1 MEVFIVSKSIAFF
14 DGNFIPTN
22 EAQISIMTHALHY
35 GTAVFEGIRG
45 NWNNKK
51 NALSIFRMKE
61 HYQRLL
67 DGCKLMM
74 IDLPYSCEELC
85 EITIELIKRSGYK
98 EDVYI
103 RPLAYKS
110 AEIVANLKLQEL
122 ESNFCLIV
130 IPFGKYLTTDHLR

>member
-1 MEVFIVSKSIAFF
+1 MSKSIAFF
-14 DGNFIPTN
+14 DGKFIPTN

-45 NWNNKK
+45 NWNNEK

-74 IDLPYSCEELC
+74 IDLPYSCEDLC
-85 EITIELIKRSGYK
+85 NITTELIKKSGYK

-110 AEIVANLKLQEL
+110 AEIVANL
-122 ESNFCLIV
+122 N
-130 IPFGKYLTTDHLR
+130 